1 MVAKTT
7 TRPRDQSQ
15 EKTSWDGIQFERL
28 GRLMVEL
35 LYIAILIVSMG
46 SRRSQASINYG
57 IGGWIYYFTQLMST
71 VVCIVHRV

>member
-1 MVAKTT
+1 
-7 TRPRDQSQ
+7 
-15 EKTSWDGIQFERL
+15 
-28 GRLMVEL
+28 
-35 LYIAILIVSMG
+35 MG